1 MSTDFNVA
9 TTATQQLI
17 ASTVSGDFQN
27 LVKEQGFKVPDNYHV
42 ANALQEAVAML
53 PTIKGI
59 ENVTADSIKKSLF
72 DMVVQG
78 LSPAKTQVYF
88 IAYGRQL
95 QMQRS
100 YFGTQQ
106 VLKRLPEIKNIAA
119 FVVHEGE
126 EFQVDY
132 NEDGELVVNEH
143 HTDFMKLDN
152 PIVGAYAV
160 ITRSDDT
167 KQYEVMTKKQIDAS
181 WGQSRQLNVHK
192 KFPEEMAK
200 RTVINRAAKN
210 IINTTDDDGVLTS
223 AINGTT
229 ANEYADDPR
238 DVTPEVVQD
247 KPKGAFARMAQKQ
260 APKPIEKQHAQLV
273 EERTENVT
281 EAQNEPETTSDEQ
294 PVIEEDVKAPEGDV
308 TAAYTVPE
316 IKAWLDVRGMTYP
329 PKATKQMLLD
339 IADEFMTRQEQQAEA
354 TDEVLQDDVIDLE
367 DETPSWVPQQ
377 QPQEPVQTGFEPG
390 DLFGGMR

>member
-1 MSTDFNVA
+1 MTEQNFNV
-9 TTATQQLI
+9 TTTQTQQLI
-17 ASTVSGDFQN
+17 ASSVANDFKG
-27 LVKEQGFKVPDNYHV
+27 LVETQGFKVPENYHV
-42 ANALQEAVAML
+42 ANALQEAVALL

-59 ENVTADSIKKSLF
+59 ENVTPDSIKKSLF

-106 VLKRLPEIKNIAA
+106 VLKRLPEIENIAA
-119 FVVHEGE
+119 FIVHEGE
-126 EFQVDY
+126 DFQVDY
-132 NEDGELVVNEH
+132 NEDGELIVTEH

-160 ITRSDDT
+160 ITKTDGT

-210 IINTTDDDGVLTS
+210 IINTTDDESALVS

-229 ANEYADDPR
+229 ANEYAEDPR
-238 DVTPEVVQD
+238 DVTAEVVE
-247 KPKGAFARMAQKQ
+247 KPKGAFARMAKKE
-260 APKPIEKQHAQLV
+260 AVKPIEQHHEQEQV
-273 EERTENVT
+273 D
-281 EAQNEPETTSDEQ
+281 EPETRTTKPDEAVVESERETEV
-294 PVIEEDVKAPEGDV
+294 VIPQGRLS
-308 TAAYTVPE
+308 AANTVSE
-316 IKAWLDVRGMTYP
+316 IKAWLSFNGVPY
-329 PKATKQMLLD
+329 L
-339 IADEFMTRQEQQAEA
+339 A
-354 TDEVLQDDVIDLE
+354 TDTKPVLLAKVRDYELE
-367 DETPSWVPQQ
+367 QERGNSVDEELDMPDEEPDWAGSQQ
-377 QPQEPVQTGFEPG
+377 SDELLEPEQTGFSPEAMY
-390 DLFGGMR
+390 GGGVR